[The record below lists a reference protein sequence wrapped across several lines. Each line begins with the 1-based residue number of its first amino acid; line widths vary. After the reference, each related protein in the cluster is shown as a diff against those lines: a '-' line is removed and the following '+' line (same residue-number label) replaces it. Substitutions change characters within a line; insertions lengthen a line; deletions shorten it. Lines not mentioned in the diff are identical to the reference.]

1 MTSGRPDLEDAV
13 DGILK
18 ITKQLQDKHVE
29 LLQRDIDLYRKGE
42 AWWKSIESEV
52 TEGIL
57 VQEDELAV
65 NFVPPPPELSSPK
78 AGTRV
83 VGDLQVE
90 SRERPQNGEDRGV
103 STTWRISLESMLRL
117 RRGIPVEPF
126 PRPVGEDH
134 RGNEREG
141 ISLNYERPLSL
152 RVADSS
158 WGSPHIPVAG
168 GFLSGRLAA
177 GNIERTRSAKEGV
190 TLAYRVMSLVQAT
203 NDHANESRVAPAQ
216 KPIPPSSHDQ
226 GTSITPSLSKD
237 QQTGIT
243 PPSSQE
249 AVGNVAMVEGKT
261 RFLNEIGKKSITAA
275 ELKPSLRLISCGRTN
290 LEQDVYLD
298 DYDVVITRCPVSE
311 NTSVIEERNHTIVLD
326 ANETTPES
334 SIGSTGQNTIPIG
347 LYHERF
353 RDAPVH
359 TLSTTRVCS
368 PGPSTDHHSR
378 HHDVFTT
385 RERELMIGAWHTVT
399 YPLRKPPSASQEHR
413 EYLLKYTVENPPG
426 SDESPAQTSNDAPP
440 RLPATRSLR
449 LLTKLP
455 SRLLLRLPSMFL
467 ITNEDFRGMY
477 SGVLPQL
484 VGVAPE
490 KAIKLTV
497 NDLVRGHFSDKKTG
511 NISLWAEVLA
521 GGSAGAYQ
529 PCKPAG

>member
-57 VQEDELAV
+57 VQEDELAA

-103 STTWRISLESMLRL
+103 STTWS
-117 RRGIPVEPF
+117 
-126 PRPVGEDH
+126 
-134 RGNEREG
+134 
-141 ISLNYERPLSL
+141 
-152 RVADSS
+152 
-158 WGSPHIPVAG
+158 
-168 GFLSGRLAA
+168 
-177 GNIERTRSAKEGV
+177 
-190 TLAYRVMSLVQAT
+190 
-203 NDHANESRVAPAQ
+203 
-216 KPIPPSSHDQ
+216 
-226 GTSITPSLSKD
+226 
-237 QQTGIT
+237 
-243 PPSSQE
+243 
-249 AVGNVAMVEGKT
+249 T